1 MSEAKLQSS
10 LPLESLRTLLE
21 FARGAHKLDKC
32 VAAAGLSVVSYSLDL
47 VLPEH
52 GAPSSITGQSQVTGG
67 SVVDELELAVAS
79 ATEPALGHDGEV
91 DGYVSAPK
99 IDWKKIAEFVITV
112 IIKAVL

>member
-1 MSEAKLQSS
+1 MSEAKLQAS

-21 FARGAHKLDKC
+21 FARGGHKLDKC
-32 VAAAGLSVVSYSLDL
+32 VAAAGLDVVSYSLGL

-52 GAPSSITGQSQVTGG
+52 GAPASAGQSQVTGG

-79 ATEPALGHDGEV
+79 AAEPALDDEGDEIKP
-91 DGYVSAPK
+91 VSAPK